1 MFTKKYRSFLSIALS
16 LPFTALT
23 SYAKPSS
30 KENIKL
36 NLDLHMHGKYLSSP
50 KVITEIGKTSFVTK
64 KQRNGRE
71 TLMELKTEKRAQ
83 GIYIKFVIS
92 EIIGGKPNV
101 IATPEVIALNK
112 KTTEVTLSD
121 ENQEELVKLKVTPE
135 LINSESL

>member
-1 MFTKKYRSFLSIALS
+1 MLTKNTWSFLHIALS
-16 LPFTALT
+16 LTFLASA
-23 SYAKPSS
+23 SYAKPNG

-50 KVITEIGKTSFVTK
+50 KVITEIGKTSLVTK

-71 TLMELKTEKRAQ
+71 TLMELKTEKRDQ
-83 GIYIKFVIS
+83 GIYIKVIIS

-101 IATPEVIALNK
+101 IASPEVIALNK

-121 ENQEELVKLKVTPE
+121 NNREELVKLKVTPE
-135 LINSESL
+135 LIE